1 MPSQA
6 LYKNRRKKINEIS
19 KLKVVVNDEERVEQK
34 LNKLAYNLKIPFSVV
49 VDKNAKSRKEGPF
62 GSTNLETRTIY
73 IHRYK
78 NYDDALRTFLHEFV
92 EVILNPAHKALFTL
106 LNAQNELLSEA
117 FKKGSERKIID
128 TYQQTYVNQ
137 LFYALQEK
145 VVEELVDLITRF
157 SDFKEE

>member
-1 MPSQA
+1 MPFQA
-6 LYKNRRKKINEIS
+6 LYKRQRKVDEIS
-19 KLKVVVNDEERVEQK
+19 KLKVIINDEEKVEQK
-34 LNKLAYNLKIPFSVV
+34 LNKLAQDLKIPFSVV
-49 VDKNAKSRKEGPF
+49 VDKNARNRKEGPL

-73 IHRYK
+73 VHRYK
-78 NYDDALRTFLHEFV
+78 NYDDALRTFLHEV
-92 EVILNPAHKALFTL
+92 IEVILNPAHKALFTL

>member
-1 MPSQA
+1 MPFQA
-6 LYKNRRKKINEIS
+6 FYKRQRKVDEIS
-19 KLKVVVNDEERVEQK
+19 KLKVIVKDEERVEQK
-34 LNKLAYNLKIPFSVV
+34 LNKLAQDLKIPFSVV
-49 VDKNAKSRKEGPF
+49 VDKNARSKKEGPL

-73 IHRYK
+73 VHRYK
-78 NYDDALRTFLHEFV
+78 NYNDALRTFLHEFV

-117 FKKGSERKIID
+117 FKKESERKIID

-137 LFYALQEK
+137 LFYALQEN

-157 SDFKEE
+157 SNFKEE

>member
-19 KLKVVVNDEERVEQK
+19 KLKVVVNDEEKVEQK
-34 LNKLAYNLKIPFSVV
+34 LNKLAYNLRIPFSVV
-49 VDKNAKSRKEGPF
+49 VDKNAKNRKEGPL

-73 IHRYK
+73 IYRYK
-78 NYDDALRTFLHEFV
+78 NYNDALRTFLHEFV